1 MIFQL
6 NNKLMTTMFVD
17 NTVDNM
23 AAILLENILLA
34 MEDECFS
41 KDLSAKIV
49 GGEGK
54 LNRLI
59 ESGLIRFEKPTNKQN
74 GKWFCKASDVLRH
87 CARRRRN
94 RKKKVFKK

>member
-1 MIFQL
+1 MIYQL
-6 NNKLMTTMFVD
+6 NNRLMTTMFVD
-17 NTVDNM
+17 NT

-54 LNRLI
+54 LEKLI
-59 ESGLIRFEKPTNKQN
+59 KSGSIRFEKSTNKQN
-74 GKWFCKASDVLRH
+74 GKWFCRASDVLRH
-87 CARRRRN
+87 CARRRRI